1 MDKSA
6 ITALEKYVSDGGG
19 AVFYFGDLCQTKF
32 FNQELYREG
41 KGLFPLPLKGVAE
54 LMVDRLE
61 AAPDVQVEPH
71 FIFRVFGEKR
81 NSLLQSLSVEKYF
94 AAVDK
99 WQPPAD
105 GSVRVLAKLRNGAPL
120 IVEKSFGKGKVIAY
134 LTTLGSAWNNFKG
147 NPAVVP
153 MILDL
158 QAYLGRRQVETT
170 SRIVGT
176 PLELV
181 LDPARYSPQ
190 VRFLTPQE
198 AGTPSATVDAVAGA
212 DKMLHAQL
220 ADTDVSGFYEAL
232 LTNASGE
239 NKTEKRRFAIN
250 VDADEGDL
258 AALDQS
264 QLAER
269 LAKDDANGN
278 AGLKYQFDLASDF
291 RTDQND
297 SARNN
302 MRDAVMYLLI
312 LLLIGEQILAYS
324 ASYHPRS
331 LKNSA
336 TTGGAA

>member
-1 MDKSA
+1 
-6 ITALEKYVSDGGG
+6 
-19 AVFYFGDLCQTKF
+19 
-32 FNQELYREG
+32 
-41 KGLFPLPLKGVAE
+41 
-54 LMVDRLE
+54 
-61 AAPDVQVEPH
+61 
-71 FIFRVFGEKR
+71 
-81 NSLLQSLSVEKYF
+81 
-94 AAVDK
+94 
-99 WQPPAD
+99 
-105 GSVRVLAKLRNGAPL
+105 
-120 IVEKSFGKGKVIAY
+120 
-134 LTTLGSAWNNFKG
+134 
-147 NPAVVP
+147 
-153 MILDL
+153 
-158 QAYLGRRQVETT
+158 
-170 SRIVGT
+170 
-176 PLELV
+176 
-181 LDPARYSPQ
+181 
-190 VRFLTPQE
+190 
-198 AGTPSATVDAVAGA
+198 
-212 DKMLHAQL
+212 MLHAQL